1 MNKYSTLLLAG
12 AVALSFAS
20 CQKDNTSGVVN
31 PDSAVGTFASI
42 KASEAGLRAVTDGQ
56 QDAAGV
62 GGESLIA
69 NGTFYAK
76 APSTVTGA
84 TVTGLT
90 FTPAVQGVET
100 YWQTAVF
107 KYTGETGNDIN
118 SALAL
123 NGLASTPALGADT
136 EVQITD
142 LSNLAAETGFTMTSA
157 SATTINILPDIAQTD
172 VKAGTNQF
180 DYTVERVVSKVQVA
194 QSSSFVKGLA
204 GEIKDLRYAVAGSA
218 KEAYYFL
225 DNAGNRTL
233 DKDTPKN
240 GYGTAYKSA
249 IDAVPASTFKGGEDL
264 SGLRDLQKVSD
275 KSLVAVGDQDGKWAT
290 LNSLPLTEDNVAVA
304 NKESSTE
311 GIFFLENSMAGFT
324 PAADNSF
331 KYADITYVKIYGTY
345 VPGDN
350 EVWTLDKS
358 NPKNPNPGLIPVSA
372 AEVAKERKETVE
384 KDGTSKEYTWKA
396 GSFFKGDQ
404 TGKLYLTL
412 EAARHDG
419 NTTSQL
425 YEGGK
430 MVWLTPA
437 NKQVD
442 NGVTVYPFTRRN
454 NIYSLSI
461 DAIKNFGDNFDP
473 IDPTDPNIPKPENPD
488 EPVTPPDT
496 PVDTHDTS
504 IQVRAA
510 ILNWNLVSRGVNL

>member
-42 KASEAGLRAVTDGQ
+42 KASEAGLRAVTDDQ

-107 KYTGETGNDIN
+107 KYTGETGDDIN

-172 VKAGTNQF
+172 VKAGNNQF

-194 QSSSFVKGLA
+194 QSQTFKEDLA
-204 GEIKDLRYAVAGSA
+204 GTVNDLRYAVAGSA
-218 KEAYYFL
+218 KKAYYFR
-225 DNAGNRTL
+225 DHAGNRTL
-233 DKDTPKN
+233 DTTTPAT
-240 GYGTAYKSA
+240 GYGATYKSA
-249 IDAVPASTFKGGEDL
+249 IDGLAASTFNGEEL
-264 SGLRDLQKVSD
+264 TGLRDLQKVSD
-275 KSLVAVGDQDGKWAT
+275 KSLVAVGADGQWAT
-290 LNSLPLTEDNVAVA
+290 LNSIPLTESDAAVA
-304 NKESSTE
+304 NKESFTE

-324 PAADNSF
+324 PAADKSF

-345 VPGDN
+345 VPGEN
-350 EVWTLDKS
+350 EVFKLSED
-358 NPKNPNPGLIPVSA
+358 PKNPAELVPATAEEVA
-372 AEVAKERKETVE
+372 AERTENV
-384 KDGTSKEYTWKA
+384 GTQEYTWKA

-412 EAARHDG
+412 AAARHDG

-442 NGVTVYPFTRRN
+442 DKGVTVYPFTRRN

-461 DAIKNFGDNFDP
+461 EAIKNFGDNFDP
-473 IDPTDPNIPKPENPD
+473 IDPDDPNVPKPKDNPD
-488 EPVTPPDT
+488 EPVTPPNV
-496 PVDTHDTS
+496 PVDSHDTS

-510 ILNWNLVSRGVNL
+510 ILNWNLVSRGVTL

>member
-42 KASEAGLRAVTDGQ
+42 KASEAGLRAVTDDQ

-107 KYTGETGNDIN
+107 KYTGETGDGIN

-123 NGLASTPALGADT
+123 NGLTPTPELAADT
-136 EVQITD
+136 KVKIAD
-142 LSNLAAETGFTMTSA
+142 LSKLAAETGFTMTSK
-157 SATTINILPDIAQTD
+157 SATAINIKPDIAQTD

-194 QSSSFVKGLA
+194 QSQTFKEDLA
-204 GEIKDLRYAVAGSA
+204 GTIKDLRYAVAGSA

-233 DKDTPKN
+233 DANTPKN
-240 GYGTAYKSA
+240 GYGATYKSA
-249 IDAVPASTFKGGEDL
+249 IDGLAASTFNGEEL
-264 SGLRDLQKVSD
+264 TGLRDLQKVSD

-290 LNSLPLTEDNVAVA
+290 LNSLPLTESDAAVA

-311 GIFFLENSMAGFT
+311 GIFFLENSMAGFA
-324 PAADNSF
+324 PAADKSF
-331 KYADITYVKIYGTY
+331 KYADITYVKVYGTY
-345 VPGDN
+345 VPGEN
-350 EVWTLDKS
+350 EVLKLDTS
-358 NPKNPNPGLIPVSA
+358 NPKNPAHLTNATAEEVA
-372 AEVAKERKETVE
+372 AERTETVN
-384 KDGTSKEYTWKA
+384 DQEYTWKA

-412 EAARHDG
+412 AAARHDG
-419 NTTSQL
+419 NKTSQL

-461 DAIKNFGDNFDP
+461 ETIKNFGDNFDP
-473 IDPTDPNIPKPENPD
+473 IDPTDPNVPKPENPD